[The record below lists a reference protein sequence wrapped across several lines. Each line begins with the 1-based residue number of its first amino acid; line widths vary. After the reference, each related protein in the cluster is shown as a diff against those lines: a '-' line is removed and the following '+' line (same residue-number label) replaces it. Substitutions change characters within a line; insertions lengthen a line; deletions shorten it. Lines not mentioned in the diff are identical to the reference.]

1 MAGGVHLHTLGSGYQ
16 KRRILITAVVLSLG
30 IAAVLGAVVSGA
42 IYSIVRTADE
52 LDETRATGAAAS
64 VLEALRSQMAGT
76 VRDNAFW
83 DEAYRQ
89 LDSPTRNAWLIENW
103 GFPSLDYPLYDM
115 ALVIGPDDKPLL
127 HYRSGKPMDVQPSE
141 VFDRSLARLVERARA
156 ADGLQGDVHAGFIG
170 TVHGPAVIGAAR
182 IRPFLQGIPP
192 PESYVL
198 IFEKDLDANAINE
211 AAQKFN
217 LRGLQLTDSR
227 VEGTIAV
234 PLRDI
239 DGNTV
244 GFLSLPS
251 EKSGTRS
258 YERVRP
264 LIFGAAAT
272 LLLLIA
278 GIGIIGLLSVRS
290 LAKEEARA
298 RGNSLHDHLTG
309 VLNRPG
315 LFEYVDNL
323 APDICRS
330 AMIGLY
336 LVDIDGFK
344 GTNDLWGQQVGDKLL
359 GAVAARLTGKLPP
372 GTAISR
378 LDGDQ
383 FAIVSLA
390 DAAGKVAHLQSAVS
404 EVFAEPFKIGRR
416 EIEIEVGVSVGV
428 AEAVFTD
435 ANFHDLLRQAEM
447 ALHQAKHNTEG
458 TMAVVFHPNMEA
470 EIAEQTKLEQHLI
483 EALDR
488 RELKVA
494 FQPVVDAR
502 SGEICGVE
510 ALARWNRESGPIAP
524 DVFIPAAERAGL
536 IGILGS
542 QILEQ
547 AIAQGSRWPGL
558 QIAVNV
564 SPLQLRNRYF
574 AGGLKATLDKFGFE
588 PHRLTIELTEG
599 VLISNADQAKRS
611 ISEIKALGIKVALDD
626 FGSGFASIGSL
637 RQFRFDRVKLDKSLV
652 ANIMHDAQ
660 AAEVLDAT
668 IKLVNALGVPVTV
681 EGIENRH
688 QAEFAR
694 QAGSHQL
701 QGYWFSKPLSKEEL
715 TERFLGRD
723 RLRKFRVGGYDAVAH
738 KACRQAPNEEDP
750 AP

>member
-1 MAGGVHLHTLGSGYQ
+1 MSSSMAGVHVPPLGSGYQ

-64 VLEALRSQMAGT
+64 VLESLRSQMAGT

-89 LDSPTRNAWLIENW
+89 LDSPTRDAWLIENW

-141 VFDRSLARLVERARA
+141 VFDSSLARLVERARA

-192 PESYVL
+192 PESYIL

-217 LRGLQLTDSR
+217 LRGLQLTDTR

-298 RGNSLHDHLTG
+298 RENSLHDHLTG

-344 GTNDLWGQQVGDKLL
+344 AINDLWGQHVGDKLL
-359 GAVAARLTGKLPP
+359 GAVAARLTEELPP

-390 DAAGKVAHLQSAVS
+390 DAAGKVAHLQSAVGD
-404 EVFAEPFKIGRR
+404 VFAEPFKIGRR
-416 EIEIEVGVSVGV
+416 EIEIGVSVGV
-428 AEAVFTD
+428 AEAALSQ

-447 ALHQAKHNTEG
+447 ALHQAKHGSDGAT
-458 TMAVVFHPNMEA
+458 VVFHSQMEA
-470 EIAEQTKLEQHLI
+470 ELIEQAKLEQQLI

-488 RELKVA
+488 HEIKAA

-502 SGEICGVE
+502 SGDLCGVE
-510 ALARWNRESGPIAP
+510 ALARWNSANGPIAP
-524 DVFIPAAERAGL
+524 DVFIPVAERAGL

-564 SPLQLRNRYF
+564 SPVQLRNRYF

-599 VLISNADQAKRS
+599 VIISNADQAKRS
-611 ISEIKALGIKVALDD
+611 ISEIKALGIRVALDD
-626 FGSGFASIGSL
+626 FGSGFASIGAL

-652 ANIMHDAQ
+652 ASIEHNAQ
-660 AAEVLDAT
+660 AAEVFDTT

-715 TERFLGRD
+715 TECFLRRD
-723 RLRKFRVGGYDAVAH
+723 RLREFRVAGYDAVAH
-738 KACRQAPNEEDP
+738 QPLV
-750 AP
+750 

>member
-1 MAGGVHLHTLGSGYQ
+1 MAGGVHLPPLGSSGHQ
-16 KRRILITAVVLSLG
+16 KRAILITAVLLSLG
-30 IAAVLGAVVSGA
+30 ITAALGAVVSGA
-42 IYSIVRTADE
+42 IYSIVSTADE
-52 LDETRATGAAAS
+52 LDETRAAGAAAS
-64 VLEALRSQMAGT
+64 ALESLRSQMAGT

-89 LDSPTRNAWLIENW
+89 LASPTRDAWLIENW
-103 GFPSLDYPLYDM
+103 GFPTLDYPLYDM

-127 HYRSGKPMDVQPSE
+127 SYRYGKAMDVQPGE
-141 VFDRSLARLVERARA
+141 FFDSSLARLVERARA
-156 ADGLQGDVHAGFIG
+156 ADGLEGDVHAAFIG
-170 TVHGPAVIGAAR
+170 TMHGSALIGAAR

-192 PESYVL
+192 PGSYTL
-198 IFEKDLDANAINE
+198 IFAKDLDAKTINGT
-211 AAQKFN
+211 ARKFN
-217 LRGLQLTDSR
+217 LGGLQLTDSA
-227 VEGTIAV
+227 VDGTVAA
-234 PLRDI
+234 PLRDV
-239 DGNTV
+239 DGNAI

-251 EKSGTRS
+251 EKPGTHS

-264 LIFGAAAT
+264 LIFGAAAI
-272 LLLLIA
+272 LLLLIV
-278 GIGIIGLLSVRS
+278 GIGLIGLLSVHS
-290 LAKEEARA
+290 LAKEQARA
-298 RGNSLHDHLTG
+298 RQNSLHDHLTG

-315 LFEYVDNL
+315 LSEYVENL
-323 APDICRS
+323 APDVCRS

-344 GTNDLWGQQVGDKLL
+344 AINDVWGQQVGDKLL
-359 GAVAARLTGKLPP
+359 GAVAARLAQDLPL

-383 FAIVSLA
+383 FAIVSLM
-390 DAAGKVAHLQSAVS
+390 DAPGKVPHLQSAVS
-404 EVFAEPFKIGRR
+404 DVFAEPFKIGRR
-416 EIEIEVGVSVGV
+416 EIEIGVSVGV
-428 AEAVFTD
+428 TEAALSQ
-435 ANFHDLLRQAEM
+435 ANFHDLLRQGEM
-447 ALHQAKHNTEG
+447 ALHQAKHGSDGAT
-458 TMAVVFHPNMEA
+458 VVFHAQMEA
-470 EIAEQTKLEQHLI
+470 ELIEQAKLEQQLV

-488 RELKVA
+488 REIKAA

-502 SGEICGVE
+502 SGDLCGVE
-510 ALARWNRESGPIAP
+510 ALARWNSESGPIAP
-524 DVFIPAAERAGL
+524 DVFIPVAERAGL

-542 QILEQ
+542 QILEE
-547 AIAQGSRWPGL
+547 AVAQGSRWPGL
-558 QIAVNV
+558 HIAVNV

-588 PHRLTIELTEG
+588 PNRLTIELTEG

-652 ANIMHDAQ
+652 ANIEHDAQ
-660 AAEVLDAT
+660 AAKVLDAT

-715 TERFLGRD
+715 AERFLRRD
-723 RLRKFRVGGYDAVAH
+723 CLREFRVGG
-738 KACRQAPNEEDP
+738 
-750 AP
+750 